1 MRYLTADASQK
12 RWKSAAWSVCR
23 RVFAINHSHGDT
35 CCFLLGGLSIKNI
48 YEFAVCLR
56 FYRLLNAYLHKYMSV
71 GLPLH
76 TKSQDQSA
84 NLKCHQTPHM
94 SEITMVSGYVSV
106 AVGSHEFSKRGMCQ
120 YKKEC
125 VTWSSADM
133 SFYKAV
139 PCYLHATWRNDAT
152 AMSIKNSF
160 GAWLWTC
167 CISPYSSRCWKMP
180 NLQSCF

>member
-1 MRYLTADASQK
+1 
-12 RWKSAAWSVCR
+12 
-23 RVFAINHSHGDT
+23 
-35 CCFLLGGLSIKNI
+35 
-48 YEFAVCLR
+48 
-56 FYRLLNAYLHKYMSV
+56 MSV

-152 AMSIKNSF
+152 AMSIKKFVRRLAVDLLHISVLFSLLKDAESPIMLLKELEHMLIDVRVAAMHSF
-160 GAWLWTC
+160 ESQT
-167 CISPYSSRCWKMP
+167 SSVYVLAVRSAVT
-180 NLQSCF
+180 NLNCSSYL